1 MNTQL
6 ALRDTG
12 AKTHSKFTDGFQ
24 NYRGNFG
31 SLNGFLGRYTP
42 MPQSYGKNVVVT
54 SSADDGRLLKEV
66 KAFKLEVVDLMKDLT
81 ASISTDVGV
90 SNLGKFLEAINLT
103 SVENADKM
111 IEFERW
117 KIEEQRAHDAT
128 EKRKAEQQKEI
139 DKRAAEKKAIDD
151 QNKKE
156 KLEANKNR
164 HGLFKMGWG
173 FLKEISPFFSG
184 VDKAFKTGKEIYET
198 HKRDKGYIKDAETGE
213 WRLAGSKEYKGGET
227 TALVGNFLAD
237 LSPFAKSTKETLE
250 KTKEI
255 ADMTSKAFLLPAPN
269 VKENTERYNPETG
282 LWENENSV
290 SVTNAVGR
298 EEVKKLTNTL
308 QDLSDNVENM
318 EGGGGKKKGLLG
330 TLAQIRLLTMMT
342 PALTAGVAAIL
353 PAIGAVAAS
362 ITPAIVAGLGALL
375 PAIAGV
381 AALFAGFKIGE
392 WLNTEYGFDEKISNF
407 FMYLDEEARKA
418 VAKGNK
424 SAATIDE
431 RVGWANEE
439 ISNVQM
445 ARAQAGNA
453 MSPDEIKKLREE
465 TYKKWDIDNGQLEAW
480 NNKKKFEDELWEE
493 SGWGWFKYKA
503 GQKYDSI
510 FKNSKSQRDED
521 AHILADTDIRAKRAK
536 RALENETIK
545 KAEFEKSA
553 KSQTPPNITINNAPT
568 QVNGGSNNATS
579 VKVIKTRNGKPSY
592 NEVLKSNKAGFAA
605 G

>member
-12 AKTHSKFTDGFQ
+12 TKTHSKFTDGFQ

-31 SLNGFLGRYTP
+31 NLNGFAGRYTP

-54 SSADDGRLLKEV
+54 SSADDGRLIKEV

-103 SVENADKM
+103 SVQNADKM

-117 KIEEQRAHDAT
+117 KIEEQRVHDAS
-128 EKRKAEQQKEI
+128 EKRKTEQQREI

-151 QNKKE
+151 KNERE
-156 KLEANKNR
+156 KLDAKKNR

-198 HKRDKGYIKDAETGE
+198 HKRDRGYIKDEKTGE
-213 WRLAGSKEYKGGET
+213 WRLAGSNEYKGGET

-255 ADMTSKAFLLPAPN
+255 ADMTSKAFLLPSP
-269 VKENTERYNPETG
+269 KENTTERYNPETG

-298 EEVKKLTNTL
+298 DEVKKLTNTL

-318 EGGGGKKKGLLG
+318 ESGGGKKKGLLG

-392 WLNTEYGFDEKISNF
+392 WLNTEYGFDEKLSNF

-439 ISNVQM
+439 ISKVQI

-480 NNKKKFEDELWEE
+480 NNKKKFEDELWEND
-493 SGWGWFKYKA
+493 KA
-503 GQKYDSI
+503 DYFLYWLGKKGDTY
-510 FKNSKSQRDED
+510 FNNSKSQRDEE

-553 KSQTPPNITINNAPT
+553 KSQTPPNVTINNAPT
-568 QVNGGSNNATS
+568 QVNGGSNNTTA

-592 NEVLKSNKAGFAA
+592 NEVLRSNKAGFVA